1 MSKTKYELDIQNR
14 SLVRYYLGLGARVK
28 RYFLFKYS
36 RYIARKNGA
45 TIGNNVNLPISLA
58 RRANKN
64 LIVGNN
70 SSIQTDLL
78 DLRAKIIIGE
88 NVIIG
93 SGVEI
98 LTCSHNIDSPDWE
111 FKDYGIEIEDFVWI
125 ATKVFVLPSCRKI
138 KYGAVCGAGA
148 VVVNNINEMSVVG
161 GNPAKFIKERKEV
174 HKNLVVCS
182 LLGGDLRAY
191 IKTRKLKKQS

>member
-1 MSKTKYELDIQNR
+1 MSETSYEFDIQNR
-14 SLVRYYLGLGARVK
+14 SLFRYYLGLGARIK

-36 RYIARKNGA
+36 RYIARRNGA
-45 TIGNNVNLPISLA
+45 KIGNNVNLPISLA

-98 LTCSHNIDSPDWE
+98 LTCSHNIDSHEWE

-125 ATKVFVLPSCRKI
+125 ATRVFVLPSCRKI

-148 VVVNNINEMSVVG
+148 VVVNNIDEMSVVG
-161 GNPAKFIKERKEV
+161 GNPAKFIKERQEV

-182 LLGGDLRAY
+182 LLGGDLRMY
-191 IKTRKLKKQS
+191 IETRKLKK

>member
-1 MSKTKYELDIQNR
+1 MSRTKYELDIQNR
-14 SLVRYYLGLGARVK
+14 SLFRYYLGLGARVK

-45 TIGNNVNLPISLA
+45 TIGNNVNLPLSLA

-138 KYGAVCGAGA
+138 NYGAVCGAGA

-161 GNPAKFIKERKEV
+161 GNPAKFIKERKQV

-182 LLGGDLRAY
+182 LLGGDLKVY
-191 IKTRKLKKQS
+191 IKTRKLKK